1 MEYSNNRTTSA
12 NDDLINQTAIDPSAC
27 PAGSQS
33 YRVKRGDSFYL
44 IARRFGVSV
53 RTLMNA
59 NPGVAA
65 GRLMVGDILCIPVGE
80 GRSCPVGSS
89 AYTVQP
95 GQSVVDVMLASN
107 VSLRALREYNE
118 DIRLTAL
125 RPGDVLCVPPNGDRG
140 LCENGGPVYR
150 IQEGDTLDELA
161 ELNGTSVEQLLRLNA
176 NLLPSD
182 FVAGQ
187 VICLP
192 TRRRV
197 SVEDTG
203 AQASAIPEADLGAS
217 DAGARTGMNAATG
230 GAVSGSVVIGVVE
243 SATDGDSCDV

>member
-1 MEYSNNRTTSA
+1 MEINPSNSGMSGMSMPGAT
-12 NDDLINQTAIDPSAC
+12 DDLINQTAIETAGSC

-33 YRVKRGDSFYL
+33 YRVQRGDSFYL
-44 IARRFGVSV
+44 IARKFGVSV
-53 RTLMNA
+53 RALMNA
-59 NPGVAA
+59 NPTIAA
-65 GRLMVGDILCIPVGE
+65 GRLLVGDILCVPTGE

-125 RPGDVLCVPPNGDRG
+125 RPGDVLCVPPGGDRG

-150 IQEGDTLDELA
+150 IQEGDTLEEIA
-161 ELNGTSVEQLLRLNA
+161 ALNGTTVEQMLRLNP

-192 TRRRV
+192 TRRR
-197 SVEDTG
+197 D
-203 AQASAIPEADLGAS
+203 
-217 DAGARTGMNAATG
+217 N
-230 GAVSGSVVIGVVE
+230 
-243 SATDGDSCDV
+243 TDRDHDHDET

>member
-1 MEYSNNRTTSA
+1 METQSNYMAA
-12 NDDLINQTAIDPSAC
+12 NADLINQTAIEPVNANC

-33 YRVKRGDSFYL
+33 YTVQRGDSFYL
-44 IARRFGVSV
+44 IARKFGISV

-59 NPGVAA
+59 NPAIAA
-65 GRLMVGDILCIPVGE
+65 GRLLVGDILCVPTGE
-80 GRSCPVGSS
+80 GRSCPVGSA

-95 GQSVVDVMLASN
+95 GQSVVDVMVASN

-150 IQEGDTLDELA
+150 IQEGDSLEEIA
-161 ELNGTSVEQLLRLNA
+161 ALNAVSIEQLLRLNP

-192 TRRRV
+192 TRRRM
-197 SVEDTG
+197 SMTTEE
-203 AQASAIPEADLGAS
+203 QE
-217 DAGARTGMNAATG
+217 M
-230 GAVSGSVVIGVVE
+230 
-243 SATDGDSCDV
+243 DS

>member
-1 MEYSNNRTTSA
+1 MEITNSIAAQNGMNGNSGSSMTG
-12 NDDLINQTAIDPSAC
+12 DDLINQPAIDAEGSTCPS
-27 PAGSQS
+27 GSQS
-33 YRVKRGDSFYL
+33 YRVQRGDSFYL
-44 IARRFGVSV
+44 IARKFGVSV

-59 NPGVAA
+59 NPAISA
-65 GRLMVGDILCIPVGE
+65 GRLLVGDILCIPTGE
-80 GRSCPVGSS
+80 GRSCPIGSS

-125 RPGDVLCVPPNGDRG
+125 RPGDVLCVPPGGDRG

-150 IQEGDTLDELA
+150 IQEGDTLEEIA
-161 ELNGTSVEQLLRLNA
+161 ALNATTIEQLLRLNP

-192 TRRRV
+192 TRRR
-197 SVEDTG
+197 G
-203 AQASAIPEADLGAS
+203 AQEEARS
-217 DAGARTGMNAATG
+217 EHIM
-230 GAVSGSVVIGVVE
+230 
-243 SATDGDSCDV
+243 

>member
-1 MEYSNNRTTSA
+1 MENVNQSA
-12 NDDLINQTAIDPSAC
+12 VGNGMNAANGDDVINQTALDVLESNC

-33 YRVKRGDSFYL
+33 YRVQRGDSFYL
-44 IARRFGVSV
+44 IARKFGVSV
-53 RTLMNA
+53 RALMNA
-59 NPGVAA
+59 NPTIAA
-65 GRLMVGDILCIPVGE
+65 GRLLVGDILCVPTGE
-80 GRSCPVGSS
+80 GRSCPIGSS

-125 RPGDVLCVPPNGDRG
+125 RPGDVLCVPPGGDRG

-150 IQEGDTLDELA
+150 MQEGDTLEEIA
-161 ELNGTSVEQLLRLNA
+161 ALNGTTVEQLLRLNP

-182 FVAGQ
+182 FVTGQ

-192 TRRRV
+192 TRRRAG
-197 SVEDTG
+197 DTSN
-203 AQASAIPEADLGAS
+203 QEEN
-217 DAGARTGMNAATG
+217 MM
-230 GAVSGSVVIGVVE
+230 
-243 SATDGDSCDV
+243 

>member
-1 MEYSNNRTTSA
+1 MENVHTSTME
-12 NDDLINQTAIDPSAC
+12 NDLINQTAIETNAC
-27 PAGSQS
+27 PAGSQT
-33 YRVKRGDSFYL
+33 YRVQRGDSFYL
-44 IARRFGVSV
+44 IARKFGIGV

-59 NPGVAA
+59 NPTIAA
-65 GRLMVGDILCIPVGE
+65 GRLLVGDILCIPVGE

-89 AYTVQP
+89 AYTVQQ

-107 VSLRALREYNE
+107 VSMRALREYNE

-125 RPGDVLCVPPNGDRG
+125 RPGDVLCVPPSGDRG

-150 IQEGDTLDELA
+150 LQEGDTLEEIA
-161 ELNGTSVEQLLRLNA
+161 QLNGTNVEQLLRLNP

-192 TRRRV
+192 SRRRT
-197 SVEDTG
+197 S
-203 AQASAIPEADLGAS
+203 
-217 DAGARTGMNAATG
+217 
-230 GAVSGSVVIGVVE
+230 
-243 SATDGDSCDV
+243 SATPVQSEDSTTQTSKENADGTQPQA

>member
-1 MEYSNNRTTSA
+1 MENVNTTTTE
-12 NDDLINQTAIDPSAC
+12 NDLINQTAIETDSC
-27 PAGSQS
+27 PAGSQT
-33 YRVKRGDSFYL
+33 YRVQRGDSFYL
-44 IARRFGVSV
+44 IARKFGIGV

-59 NPGVAA
+59 NPTIAA
-65 GRLMVGDILCIPVGE
+65 GRLLVGDILCIPVGE

-89 AYTVQP
+89 AYTVQQ

-107 VSLRALREYNE
+107 VSMRALREYNE

-125 RPGDVLCVPPNGDRG
+125 RPGDVLCVPPSGDRG

-150 IQEGDTLDELA
+150 IQEGDTLDEIA
-161 ELNGTSVEQLLRLNA
+161 QLNGTNVEQMLRLNP

-192 TRRRV
+192 TRRR
-197 SVEDTG
+197 SAASGTDGADSSDTSSSAAGTYEATTECAGDTG
-203 AQASAIPEADLGAS
+203 TQA
-217 DAGARTGMNAATG
+217 
-230 GAVSGSVVIGVVE
+230 
-243 SATDGDSCDV
+243 

>member
-1 MEYSNNRTTSA
+1 MENVNQSA
-12 NDDLINQTAIDPSAC
+12 VGSGMTDDAINQTALDVLENNCPS
-27 PAGSQS
+27 GSQS
-33 YRVKRGDSFYL
+33 YRVQRGDSFYL
-44 IARRFGVSV
+44 IARKFGVSV
-53 RTLMNA
+53 RSLMNA
-59 NPGVAA
+59 NPTIAA
-65 GRLMVGDILCIPVGE
+65 GRLLVGDILCVPTGE
-80 GRSCPVGSS
+80 GRSCPIGSS

-125 RPGDVLCVPPNGDRG
+125 RPGDVLCVPPGGDRG

-150 IQEGDTLDELA
+150 MQEGDTLEEIA
-161 ELNGTSVEQLLRLNA
+161 ALNGTTVEQLLRLNP

-192 TRRRV
+192 TRRRIAN
-197 SVEDTG
+197 D
-203 AQASAIPEADLGAS
+203 
-217 DAGARTGMNAATG
+217 MNNHGET
-230 GAVSGSVVIGVVE
+230 VSGE
-243 SATDGDSCDV
+243 SM

>member
-1 MEYSNNRTTSA
+1 MDNRTNNGA
-12 NDDLINQTAIDPSAC
+12 VMNEDVINQTAIEPQSSNCPS
-27 PAGSQS
+27 GSQA
-33 YRVKRGDSFYL
+33 YTVQRGDSFYL
-44 IARRFGVSV
+44 IARKFGISV

-59 NPGVAA
+59 NPAIAA
-65 GRLMVGDILCIPVGE
+65 GRLLVGDILCVPVGE
-80 GRSCPVGSS
+80 GRSCPVGSA

-95 GQSVVDVMLASN
+95 GQSVVDVMVASN

-150 IQEGDTLDELA
+150 IQEGDTIDEIA
-161 ELNGTSVEQLLRLNA
+161 ALNGTSVEQMLRLNP

-197 SVEDTG
+197 NDVTEEQT
-203 AQASAIPEADLGAS
+203 
-217 DAGARTGMNAATG
+217 
-230 GAVSGSVVIGVVE
+230 E
-243 SATDGDSCDV
+243 SL

>member
-1 MEYSNNRTTSA
+1 MYAA
-12 NDDLINQTAIDPSAC
+12 NTDDAINQPALDAGQNNC

-33 YRVKRGDSFYL
+33 YRVQRGDSFYL
-44 IARRFGVSV
+44 IARKFGVSV
-53 RTLMNA
+53 RALMNA
-59 NPGVAA
+59 NPAIAA
-65 GRLMVGDILCIPVGE
+65 GRLLVGDILCVPMGE
-80 GRSCPVGSS
+80 GRSCPIGSS

-125 RPGDVLCVPPNGDRG
+125 RPGDVLCVPPGGDRG

-150 IQEGDTLDELA
+150 MQEGDTLEEIA
-161 ELNGTSVEQLLRLNA
+161 ALNATTVEQLLRLNP

-197 SVEDTG
+197 ISDGMDDGMTG
-203 AQASAIPEADLGAS
+203 EH
-217 DAGARTGMNAATG
+217 
-230 GAVSGSVVIGVVE
+230 GS
-243 SATDGDSCDV
+243 

>member
-1 MEYSNNRTTSA
+1 MENVHTNTME
-12 NDDLINQTAIDPSAC
+12 NDLINQTAIETNAC
-27 PAGSQS
+27 PAGSQT
-33 YRVKRGDSFYL
+33 YRVQRGDSFYL
-44 IARRFGVSV
+44 IARKFGIGV

-59 NPGVAA
+59 NPTIAA
-65 GRLMVGDILCIPVGE
+65 GRLLVGDILCIPVGE

-89 AYTVQP
+89 AYTVQQ

-107 VSLRALREYNE
+107 VSMRALREYNE

-125 RPGDVLCVPPNGDRG
+125 RPGDVLCVPPSGDRG

-150 IQEGDTLDELA
+150 LQEGDTLEEIA
-161 ELNGTSVEQLLRLNA
+161 QLNGTNVEQMLRLNP

-192 TRRRV
+192 SRRRTSSAAPV
-197 SVEDTG
+197 QEEDSTTQTSEENADG
-203 AQASAIPEADLGAS
+203 TQPQA
-217 DAGARTGMNAATG
+217 
-230 GAVSGSVVIGVVE
+230 
-243 SATDGDSCDV
+243 